1 MKNLTMVLCSL
12 LLCLGMNGMAKEVQD
27 ARVRGK
33 IKDFAGG
40 EVSVMW
46 LNADGE
52 KKEVAIPVSDEGE
65 FVYNVQVEKP
75 FVAYLI
81 FEHYMSS
88 IDLFLE
94 NGMEAELDIA
104 FHTEKRGENSFYVP
118 EVVFTGDNA
127 DCYYFSKAHQHWQ
140 YNPWPFER
148 LKAISFA
155 QYREEY
161 LEVVDKVK
169 ADLMEVK
176 SLAFRRMTLDKIER
190 GMQDDLFRYSF
201 EDAKED
207 ADFNRWMETIDR
219 NDPENIEMSK
229 KYVYWHARHHRP
241 EGANGNA
248 YFLNSLPK
256 LFRNQEVINKI
267 ANEYI
272 ADYLVLAPKEM
283 PEVFGIYK
291 QITTDTAAHAEMQK
305 LYDRYIKRIPGAEA
319 IDFEM
324 TDINGKKWHLSDF
337 KGKALFIDI
346 WATWC
351 GPCCAEIPYVAKL
364 VKHYAKNKK
373 IEFLSISVDSNQA
386 KWKKKLA
393 ADKPEWKQFICP
405 GDWKSPLCK
414 EYDITG
420 IPRFL
425 FLDKKGR
432 VISLRAP
439 FPSSPDIIEYI
450 DGHIE

>member
-1 MKNLTMVLCSL
+1 
-12 LLCLGMNGMAKEVQD
+12 
-27 ARVRGK
+27 
-33 IKDFAGG
+33 
-40 EVSVMW
+40 
-46 LNADGE
+46 
-52 KKEVAIPVSDEGE
+52 
-65 FVYNVQVEKP
+65 
-75 FVAYLI
+75 
-81 FEHYMSS
+81 
-88 IDLFLE
+88 
-94 NGMEAELDIA
+94 
-104 FHTEKRGENSFYVP
+104 
-118 EVVFTGDNA
+118 
-127 DCYYFSKAHQHWQ
+127 
-140 YNPWPFER
+140 
-148 LKAISFA
+148 
-155 QYREEY
+155 
-161 LEVVDKVK
+161 
-169 ADLMEVK
+169 
-176 SLAFRRMTLDKIER
+176 
-190 GMQDDLFRYSF
+190 
-201 EDAKED
+201 
-207 ADFNRWMETIDR
+207 
-219 NDPENIEMSK
+219 
-229 KYVYWHARHHRP
+229 
-241 EGANGNA
+241 
-248 YFLNSLPK
+248 
-256 LFRNQEVINKI
+256 
-267 ANEYI
+267 
-272 ADYLVLAPKEM
+272 
-283 PEVFGIYK
+283 
-291 QITTDTAAHAEMQK
+291 
-305 LYDRYIKRIPGAEA
+305 
-319 IDFEM
+319 M